1 MRSKL
6 RSRLVSPPLIPVVFH
21 GLAFLS
27 VALCL
32 SACSGLPPS
41 ADDRIAPERNRLR
54 SFMLDGRFSLRHEDK
69 NYSGRL
75 SWRHVEAGNDSDEV
89 LLTSPFGQ
97 GMAEILSNADG
108 AKLTTGDGRSYSA
121 ESAETLTQR
130 VLGYP
135 LPLGKLADW
144 VRGRRHRGASGE
156 SIESDAIARPLRLRE
171 EGWRIDYEYHDD
183 APQALPSR
191 LFIEHVGEG
200 GFDLRLR
207 IDEWTQLQAQP
218 QPEPSSLP
226 IPPEGNALP

>member
-27 VALCL
+27 VVLCL
-32 SACSGLPPS
+32 SACSALPPS
-41 ADDRIAPERNRLR
+41 TDVRAPERDGLR
-54 SFMLDGRFSLRHEDK
+54 SFRLDGRFSLHHEDK

-75 SWRHVEAGNDSDEV
+75 SWRHAEAEIDSDEV
-89 LLTSPFGQ
+89 LLASPFGQ
-97 GMAEILSNADG
+97 GIAEIFSDANG
-108 AKLTTGDGRSYSA
+108 ARLTTGDGRSYSA

-144 VRGRRHRGASGE
+144 VRGRSHRGASGE

-171 EGWRIDYEYHDD
+171 EGWRIDYEYNDN
-183 APQALPSR
+183 APQALPGR

-226 IPPEGNALP
+226 IPPERNALP